1 MDASLRQARRFG
13 DLLLGVALLDRFAYQ
28 AVSLGLQLSCA
39 ADFVSYLAK
48 LGQRVFACHSISS
61 KLRASLVA
69 MCAPF
74 VAQRQSFAGPDCLI
88 G

>member
-1 MDASLRQARRFG
+1 MDASLRQARRFC
-13 DLLLGVALLDRFAYQ
+13 DLLLRVALLDRVADQ
-28 AVSLGLQLSCA
+28 AVSLVLQLSCA

-69 MCAPF
+69 IYAPF
-74 VAQRQSFAGPDCLI
+74 VAQASRFSAVDCLI

>member
-1 MDASLRQARRFG
+1 MDASLRQARRFC
-13 DLLLGVALLDRFAYQ
+13 DLLLRVALLDRFADQ
-28 AVSLGLQLSCA
+28 AVSPGLQLSCA

-61 KLRASLVA
+61 MLRASLVA
-69 MCAPF
+69 IYAPF
-74 VAQRQSFAGPDCLI
+74 VAQQQCFAGLDCLI

>member
-1 MDASLRQARRFG
+1 MDAGLRQARRFG
-13 DLLLGVALLDRFAYQ
+13 DLLLGVTLLDRFADQ

-69 MCAPF
+69 ICAPF
-74 VAQRQSFAGPDCLI
+74 VAQERHFARLDCLI

>member
-1 MDASLRQARRFG
+1 MDASLRQARRFC
-13 DLLLGVALLDRFAYQ
+13 DLLLRVSLLDRFADQ

-39 ADFVSYLAK
+39 ADFVSYLTK

-69 MCAPF
+69 ICAPF
-74 VAQRQSFAGPDCLI
+74 VAQERRFGALDCLI